1 MVSTATYEAALKRA
15 NDEGL
20 YIRDFGADAHG
31 TYWQVVN
38 PKYSSGWYTVRLHPS
53 GRYLT
58 CNCAAGQRGQIDK
71 PCKHRAYVHAWEVE
85 RREEGA
91 SQADVD
97 DQNRADAHSLRYELS
112 ALTRQRDDDRWL
124 NGR

>member
-1 MVSTATYEAALKRA
+1 MVPTATYEAALKRA

-38 PKYSSGWYTVRLHPS
+38 PKYLNGWYTVRLAES
-53 GRYLT
+53 GRALT
-58 CNCAAGQRGQIDK
+58 CNCPAGERGTY
-71 PCKHRAYVHAWEVE
+71 CKHRAYVHAWEVE

-112 ALTRQRDDDRWL
+112 ALTRQRDDYRWL